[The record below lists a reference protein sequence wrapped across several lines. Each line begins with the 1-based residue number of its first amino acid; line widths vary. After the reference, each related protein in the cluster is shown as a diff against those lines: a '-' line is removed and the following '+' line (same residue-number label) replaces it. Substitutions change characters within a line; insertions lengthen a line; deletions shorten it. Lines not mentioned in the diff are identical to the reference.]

1 MAAVLNMDKKLKIKS
16 RKARVSGKRTLM
28 GLGLL
33 VGLGG
38 SSVRA
43 LIRTAGGHW
52 PVTCLYNSALA
63 SANSNVL
70 GSDSALGTTMH

>member
-43 LIRTAGGHW
+43 LIRTA
-52 PVTCLYNSALA
+52 A
-63 SANSNVL
+63 VL
-70 GSDSALGTTMH
+70 KREKTGN